1 MGDAFHQGQ
10 SMQTSVGLSF
20 TGPQST
26 CGLHHYISFIAD
38 LSSCVSPRVRVLAMS
53 TAQDGETTKIVDR
66 VYQLRRRSS
75 HLWQHAK
82 FNPNVVDTSTLATPG
97 ECNKF
102 LELWHAEHID
112 HSRFRF
118 RDEIERNGSKLLKIR
133 TRIEEAYVL
142 ILHCEA
148 TLGLTYPQADPS
160 DKQITEDNRRHDCF
174 SALERTLREL
184 QYPFPVYK
192 PVMHDTPMNETSP
205 ASGPATPPVP
215 SPHIATV
222 ATPTPIFSHVS
233 PAYAEPQPMTDE
245 VYTAVK
251 QEHDVD
257 QIMESESVDRAH
269 LRHDSHLGSHGT
281 PVESPM
287 ETKLPSISTWQMPE
301 TLAQIPATR
310 PYDPILSRTSP
321 MHNSPLMDPS

>member
-1 MGDAFHQGQ
+1 
-10 SMQTSVGLSF
+10 
-20 TGPQST
+20 
-26 CGLHHYISFIAD
+26 
-38 LSSCVSPRVRVLAMS
+38 
-53 TAQDGETTKIVDR
+53 
-66 VYQLRRRSS
+66 
-75 HLWQHAK
+75 
-82 FNPNVVDTSTLATPG
+82 
-97 ECNKF
+97 
-102 LELWHAEHID
+102 
-112 HSRFRF
+112 
-118 RDEIERNGSKLLKIR
+118 
-133 TRIEEAYVL
+133 
-142 ILHCEA
+142 
-148 TLGLTYPQADPS
+148 
-160 DKQITEDNRRHDCF
+160 
-174 SALERTLREL
+174 
-184 QYPFPVYK
+184 
-192 PVMHDTPMNETSP
+192 MNETSP

-310 PYDPILSRTSP
+310 PYDPIFSRTSP
-321 MHNSPLMDPS
+321 MHNSPLMDPSSSPPARYHSGSINGNEHQTVMMSPSTMLPPLQPSFHMHRSTGSSLISLFDRPQSRPNGSSPER